1 MNLQLAD
8 FDRSTAAWRVR
19 IGLAWKGLDWHAIP
33 IDLTGGEQQTRAHR
47 LRNPQGL
54 IPTLQDGDLTIS
66 QSLAI
71 LEYLEEA
78 FPERPLLPKAAED
91 RARVRQLALAVACD
105 VHPLQNLRVR
115 RLLGQNHGWTENEQ
129 TLWCRHWIQEGLD
142 AYETWVGDSETRFSV
157 GDAPTLADLCLVPQ
171 LHNARRYGNDL
182 ARWPHLSRI
191 EAHCMELPAFQEAA
205 PH

>member
-1 MNLQLAD
+1 MSLHLAD

-19 IGLAWKGLDWHAIP
+19 IGLAWKGLAWDAIP
-33 IDLTGGEQQTRAHR
+33 IDLTEGEQQTRAYR
-47 LRNPQGL
+47 NRNPQGL
-54 IPTLQDGDLTIS
+54 IPTLEDGDLTIS

-71 LEYLEEA
+71 LEYLEESVPDPA
-78 FPERPLLPKAAED
+78 LLPKGAAE
-91 RARVRQLALAVACD
+91 RARVRQLALAIACD
-105 VHPLQNLRVR
+105 IHPLQNLRVR
-115 RLLGQNHGWTENEQ
+115 RLLGQTHAWTEHEQ

-142 AYETWVGDSETRFSV
+142 AYEAWVGESAARFSV
-157 GDAPTLADLCLVPQ
+157 GDTPTLADLCLIPQ

-182 ARWPHLSRI
+182 ARWPRLSQI